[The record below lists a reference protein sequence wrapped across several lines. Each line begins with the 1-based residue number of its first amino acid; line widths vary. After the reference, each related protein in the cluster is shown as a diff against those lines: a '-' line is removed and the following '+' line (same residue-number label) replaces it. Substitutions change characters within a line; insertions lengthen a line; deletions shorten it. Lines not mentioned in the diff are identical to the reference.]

1 MSSGFSLD
9 QRLQLAD
16 GLVAAV
22 EIGEVEAELQLRH
35 APQRRRSRDAAVELD
50 RALGVL
56 LLLGHAGELDEH
68 HVAVGLQRQRILQI
82 EPHEG
87 FAAAAVERAGEH
99 QQKLAG
105 ALGRSGRR
113 CGRLFR
119 P

>member
-9 QRLQLAD
+9 QRLELAD
-16 GLVAAV
+16 RLVVAV

-35 APQRRRSRDAAVELD
+35 ALERRGGRDAAVELD
-50 RALGVL
+50 RLLGVV
-56 LLLGHAGELDEH
+56 LLLGHAGKLDQH

-87 FAAAAVERAGEH
+87 FAAAAVERAGKIE
-99 QQKLAG
+99 QKLAG
-105 ALGRSGRR
+105 AFRRAGRQGGRPV
-113 CGRLFR
+113 R